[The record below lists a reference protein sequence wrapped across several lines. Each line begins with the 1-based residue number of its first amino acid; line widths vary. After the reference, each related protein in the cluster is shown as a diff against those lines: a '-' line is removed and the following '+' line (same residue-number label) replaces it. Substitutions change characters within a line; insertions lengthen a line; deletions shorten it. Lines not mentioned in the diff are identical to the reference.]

1 MKKTM
6 RNKFK
11 KFVPFVTIGALFPIV
26 FSFVSSIDNQHVNKI
41 DNSYNAAKEA
51 TTYNS
56 INSFNDYQ
64 TIANESTMQSISTL
78 QGFFGKT
85 NDNKT
90 VVLTSYDG
98 IIVWE
103 DRIVNN
109 SDVVNY
115 YKQKGI
121 NDISA
126 YKMHSWAYTE
136 IGTNKLLCV
145 LFGDQSNKNMTVF
158 AYSIFDGRLFG
169 GQDNR
174 FTKIVDVKDGS
185 TTLNRLS
192 NGNVVASKYGKEKD
206 VKYTRTVV
214 TINNNG
220 LSQIYAVS
228 DLIDN
233 TLGATDD
240 ERAKYNEATFLYFS
254 SGKFE
259 SNTNVAVFLRSDN
272 KYFTIA
278 IDDSLIPLRNN
289 GTNIVKYDS
298 SVTFTADTNGIYKS
312 INDIPKYGFTLNQD
326 SSSFFTLNL
335 IGGSTEDKTIFLNLN
350 ARVLS
355 EKAWLNH
362 NGNKFRY
369 SNYDFSNN
377 SLYISY
383 YKSPDRTRVIKW
395 DLNKDTTGN
404 ASTANIPVDD
414 TSNTEQI
421 ANPFL
426 IAPVVSSKKYNFTP
440 YVYVSDKQDD
450 VPTAVFESGQYLAKF
465 KIQFNKWYDPVAAF
479 KGDTALYKNKIPSNV
494 NNNELVGKL
503 RFNSGSNSI
512 GTYRVSIQNKS
523 ANDDY
528 GTLSATY
535 KVDSTNWWDRTT
547 SSTFTIPFY
556 VDGMYKKSN
565 INFSFVTNK
574 INATI
579 DKFNKIE
586 ELKRTKYAK
595 DITKKEVLDNFFV
608 YNIKD
613 KGDNKFTITENMI
626 TLTPVGNVLRV
637 RVTLPVNSFP
647 SGTPGNLLNYT
658 YEFTGFK
665 DTSGY
670 TFHFLTNDEQNKS
683 DNVKLLKSS
692 KYPSEIEYDSKT
704 MILTDNGKRDL
715 FNNFIQLGFSYN
727 ANYSSW
733 EVKLKSVDNVNGTLV
748 IDYIK
753 YVDTSVG
760 ADFPEELKNV
770 LGNTTLTEF
779 KKLTDNFKTPPKMIK
794 YVGNLTPPG
803 LWNEYQTLLNNGNPE
818 QSTLIKSLTYGLA
831 NPKNL
836 DIKVT
841 NLGTSTKDKKLN
853 LEISLKDDAITNL
866 IVNGKYL
873 TLDKQTNDSLKKSLN
888 DVYPYNVTWEIDS
901 QSYVFEWDTNNNKE
915 GVTETDNSLSIDIE
929 KAKYDFMNSDMY
941 VDEVKDQDL
950 LSLFT
955 LQNYEIS
962 KSPEISRNR
971 AAGTI
976 TIVFSI
982 NQVDP
987 GQGQTR
993 VAIYND
999 GSDSISDNQKI
1010 IFIKNFKIPFSPVTQ
1025 YIPAIILSIALVVLV
1040 LIIMMLITK
1049 SRTSVIENPLS
1060 RKRKKFKKLTRIKK

>member
-1 MKKTM
+1 MENTILYYDILSNDLYDEAGNLFGNRILDIFLNNHM
-6 RNKFK
+6 NLEVHYVALDGSQTDDPTSF
-11 KFVPFVTIGALFPIV
+11 PPWTGLTDVTVASSVAVDNNMQHAIKGVLAEELSIGA
-26 FSFVSSIDNQHVNKI
+26 VSSIKVTAASTTINPTGTIVLIDGAGERLGVPYTAVSYANGAYTFTVSVSLDQAYPAGSTVRVPEALIMKAEGDDVDDSKASQGIFVFKLYALSHKLIELLDYSNTSSISATMQHKI
-41 DNSYNAAKEA
+41 ISEGEVIRTFEYELTIRNVLEFENDSYVPAAGPDEVATKSWVLSFYRSPFEYQFSVDKSEWHDVQTNDDRYYRQRIKNSGSEYGDPIAMVVGPKGDAG
-51 TTYNS
+51 TTPS
-56 INSFNDYQ
+56 INSSNNHWMLGETDTGVSATGPAGADGLTPSIDADTKHWLIGTQDTGVVAEGKDGTTPHIGENGNWYIGDTDTGVSAGSGYELPVASSGTLGGIKVGANLSITGEGVLSANASQYELPIASSSTLGGIKISSDFTIDEDGTLHTTSSGGSGYVLPVATASTLGGVKQGTNV
-64 TIANESTMQSISTL
+64 TIA
-78 QGFFGKT
+78 
-85 NDNKT
+85 
-90 VVLTSYDG
+90 
-98 IIVWE
+98 
-103 DRIVNN
+103 
-109 SDVVNY
+109 
-115 YKQKGI
+115 
-121 NDISA
+121 
-126 YKMHSWAYTE
+126 
-136 IGTNKLLCV
+136 
-145 LFGDQSNKNMTVF
+145 
-158 AYSIFDGRLFG
+158 
-169 GQDNR
+169 
-174 FTKIVDVKDGS
+174 
-185 TTLNRLS
+185 
-192 NGNVVASKYGKEKD
+192 
-206 VKYTRTVV
+206 
-214 TINNNG
+214 
-220 LSQIYAVS
+220 
-228 DLIDN
+228 
-233 TLGATDD
+233 
-240 ERAKYNEATFLYFS
+240 
-254 SGKFE
+254 
-259 SNTNVAVFLRSDN
+259 
-272 KYFTIA
+272 
-278 IDDSLIPLRNN
+278 
-289 GTNIVKYDS
+289 
-298 SVTFTADTNGIYKS
+298 AD
-312 INDIPKYGFTLNQD
+312 
-326 SSSFFTLNL
+326 
-335 IGGSTEDKTIFLNLN
+335 
-350 ARVLS
+350 
-355 EKAWLNH
+355 
-362 NGNKFRY
+362 
-369 SNYDFSNN
+369 
-377 SLYISY
+377 
-383 YKSPDRTRVIKW
+383 
-395 DLNKDTTGN
+395 
-404 ASTANIPVDD
+404 
-414 TSNTEQI
+414 
-421 ANPFL
+421 
-426 IAPVVSSKKYNFTP
+426 
-440 YVYVSDKQDD
+440 
-450 VPTAVFESGQYLAKF
+450 
-465 KIQFNKWYDPVAAF
+465 
-479 KGDTALYKNKIPSNV
+479 
-494 NNNELVGKL
+494 
-503 RFNSGSNSI
+503 
-512 GTYRVSIQNKS
+512 
-523 ANDDY
+523 

-586 ELKRTKYAK
+586 ELKKTKYAK

-647 SGTPGNLLNYT
+647 SGTPANLLNYS

-670 TFHFLTNDEQNKS
+670 TFHFLTNDEQKQS

-692 KYPSEIEYDSKT
+692 KYPSEIEYDSQT
-704 MILTDNGKRDL
+704 MILTDNGTRDL

-727 ANYSSW
+727 TNYSSW

-779 KKLTDNFKTPPKMIK
+779 KKLTDNFRTPPKMIK
-794 YVGNLTPPG
+794 YVGNLTPLG

-818 QSTLIKSLTYGLA
+818 QSTLIRSLSYGLA

-929 KAKYDFMNSDMY
+929 KAKYDFMNSNMY

-962 KSPEISRNR
+962 ETPEISRNR
-971 AAGTI
+971 SAGTI